1 MKSFNQPI
9 NRLFC
14 PCICCIWMLFVL
26 IFLYICC
33 SDCTGG
39 GNLLQ
44 NLSSS
49 DPDDGS
55 MLPWTSGASDPLRND
70 AVGISDFFPRLLPSH
85 RQLCQMPKL
94 PKLPKESK
102 ICQNLVSR
110 EFGPRTESHLR
121 QDLLEAL
128 CNSLCVEMFKL

>member
-1 MKSFNQPI
+1 M
-9 NRLFC
+9 
-14 PCICCIWMLFVL
+14 
-26 IFLYICC
+26 
-33 SDCTGG
+33 
-39 GNLLQ
+39 Q

-94 PKLPKESK
+94 PKLPKLPKESK